1 MFIFRTISQPRA
13 LSADIPAAWR
23 GLFTKGSRA
32 CLDRLVAHFL
42 RWYKVGFD
50 KCSLWFPINF
60 MMKSSLNVDSF
71 DKSLLFSISFTMEG
85 KLVHRKG
92 WGMCRSPK
100 SYNLSLDCPPCL
112 VLFKMADKI
121 SMSQRAL
128 PKVTSQQY
136 ISSQRY
142 IPNNVTLKKRQKPSA
157 FCDRCQPSAGPR

>member
-1 MFIFRTISQPRA
+1 MEANTDVIHNQRQKT
-13 LSADIPAAWR
+13 L
-23 GLFTKGSRA
+23 K
-32 CLDRLVAHFL
+32 VAS
-42 RWYKVGFD
+42 V
-50 KCSLWFPINF
+50 
-60 MMKSSLNVDSF
+60 
-71 DKSLLFSISFTMEG
+71 LLFLHILST

-100 SYNLSLDCPPCL
+100 SYNLSLDCSPCL

-128 PKVTSQQY
+128 PKVTSQRY

-157 FCDRCQPSAGPR
+157 FYDRCQPSAGPRLIAPTATLDIFSHRTFEK